1 MGVEKE
7 ETLPLLRV
15 LRCLATLVVTLRGH
29 VWLMD
34 VTELCKFA
42 FVLRDTVFR
51 VVEWLRQKD
60 KGSATVGQES
70 MR

>member
-1 MGVEKE
+1 MGVGEKE
-7 ETLPLLRV
+7 MLPLLRV
-15 LRCLATLVVTLRGH
+15 LWCLATLVVTLRGH

-34 VTELCKFA
+34 VELCRFA
-42 FVLRDTVFR
+42 FVLRDNVSR